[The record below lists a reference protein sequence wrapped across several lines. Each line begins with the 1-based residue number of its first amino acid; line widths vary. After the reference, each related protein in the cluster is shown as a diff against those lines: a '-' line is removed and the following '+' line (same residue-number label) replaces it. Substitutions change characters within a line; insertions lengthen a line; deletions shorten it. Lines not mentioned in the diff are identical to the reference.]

1 MKRYFFRILTYTI
14 LAASIAVLSALYT
27 GTVKHN
33 KSLKIQVKEQ
43 SVIID
48 SLLKRKTYNFEVKL
62 NVTDKSRNNIYGR
75 YNKGTIEMPSVKTYM
90 LEIDS
95 TSINFK

>member
-1 MKRYFFRILTYTI
+1 MKKYFFRLLTYAI
-14 LAASIAVLSALYT
+14 LAASIATLSALYT
-27 GTVKHN
+27 GIVKHN

-75 YNKGTIEMPSVKTYM
+75 YNKGIIEMPNLKTYM
-90 LEIDS
+90 LQIDS
-95 TSINFK
+95 TNINFK